1 VTVLI
6 PAHHP
11 VLIPAHHP
19 VLIPAHHPVLIPAHH
34 PVLVLAAHGSVD
46 PRSAAVT
53 HAVAGRIRRLR
64 PWLDV
69 RPAFLE
75 KTGPNLRD
83 VLAGLPA
90 GVVVPFLLAN
100 AFHAT
105 TDIPE
110 MIENSGAA
118 VEQAAVL
125 GEDPALLSVLR
136 QRLAERGVSPEDDG
150 LGVIVVAVGSSNAAA
165 NARTS
170 TVARALIAG
179 TRWAG
184 AEVAFATGPQ
194 PTVAEAADRLRAHGA
209 RRLVIAP
216 WFLAHG
222 IITDRVAAYAAA
234 QGISMAEPLGS
245 HNLVAAA
252 ALDRFDAVGA
262 DQPLAA

>member
-1 VTVLI
+1 VTRFV
-6 PAHHP
+6 PTHRP
-11 VLIPAHHP
+11 
-19 VLIPAHHPVLIPAHH
+19 
-34 PVLVLAAHGSVD
+34 LVLAAHGSVD

-53 HAVAGRIRRLR
+53 RAVAGRIRRLR

-75 KTGPNLRD
+75 KTGPSLRD
-83 VLAGLPA
+83 ALAGLPA
-90 GVVVPFLLAN
+90 GVVVPFLLAD
-100 AFHAT
+100 AYHAGV
-105 TDIPE
+105 DIPE
-110 MIENSGAA
+110 MIEESGAR
-118 VEQAAVL
+118 VDQAEVL

-136 QRLAERGVSPEDDG
+136 QRLSEIGVSPETDG
-150 LGVIVVAVGSSNAAA
+150 LGVLVVAVGSSNKAA

-170 TVARALIAG
+170 NVARALSLG

-194 PTVAEAADRLRAHGA
+194 PSVADAADRLRARGA

-234 QGISMAEPLGS
+234 QDISMAEPLGS
-245 HNLVAAA
+245 HNLVAATV
-252 ALDRFDAVGA
+252 LDRFDAIA
-262 DQPLAA
+262 TASIAA